1 MNNLRLAREKMV
13 REQVIAR
20 GIKDK
25 KVISAMLR
33 VPRHEFVDEA
43 LVSQAYGDSS
53 LPIGFGQTISK
64 PYIVAKMTEALE
76 VEPGMKVLEIGTG
89 SGYQAAVLAELG
101 AEVFSVER
109 VKPLYVKALDKLNKL
124 RYFNIKLKLSD
135 GTLGWEE
142 YAPYDRILV
151 TAGGPEVPYILL
163 KQLKDPGILVIPV
176 GSIKRRQRLVKI
188 TRREGRFF
196 KKDLGPAQFVSLV
209 GKFGWQVETSKQGN

>member
-1 MNNLRLAREKMV
+1 MSNLRFARQRMV

-20 GIKDK
+20 GVKDK
-25 KVISAMLR
+25 RVIAAMLK

-43 LVSQAYGDSS
+43 LVVQAYGDSS

-76 VEPGMKVLEIGTG
+76 IEPGMKVLEIGTG

-109 VKPLYVKALDKLNKL
+109 IKPLYIKTLNRLNKL
-124 RYFNIKLKLSD
+124 RYFNIKLKLAD

-151 TAGGPEVPYILL
+151 TAGGPEIPYALL
-163 KQLKDPGILVIPV
+163 KQLKDPGILIIPV
-176 GSIKRRQRLVKI
+176 GPIPRKQRLIKI
-188 TRREGRFF
+188 MRRDGRFF

-209 GKFGWQVETSKQGN
+209 GRFGWEVETGKEAN